1 MEDVQYCIEQEY
13 WTGVLNRSI
22 EHGDLWIPEIG
33 VTAELF
39 WFHDKGYFEEFL
51 DGKSGEI
58 WTCYRV

>member
-1 MEDVQYCIEQEY
+1 MEVCYP
-13 WTGVLNRSI
+13 RS
-22 EHGDLWIPEIG
+22 GLWIPEIG

-58 WTCYRV
+58 WTCDKVEF